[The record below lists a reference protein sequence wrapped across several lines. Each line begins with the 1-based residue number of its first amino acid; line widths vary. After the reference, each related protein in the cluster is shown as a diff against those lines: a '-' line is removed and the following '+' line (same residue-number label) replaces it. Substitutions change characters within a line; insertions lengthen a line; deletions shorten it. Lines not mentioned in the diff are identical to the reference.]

1 MQRRVR
7 SNGRL
12 GRNENMADNSL
23 TKLTDDNFESEIEK
37 HSGLAVVGFWATW
50 CGPCRMIAP
59 ILDQLATEYA
69 GKVKVAKLDVDTN
82 IKTGSRFNVRSIP
95 TLLFF
100 KGGRVVDQIIGAVPR
115 THIEAKLQQHVAA
128 A

>member
-1 MQRRVR
+1 MQGHYGEKDSMSKIIAV
-7 SNGRL
+7 ND
-12 GRNENMADNSL
+12 A
-23 TKLTDDNFESEIEK
+23 NFEDEVEK
-37 HSGLAVVGFWATW
+37 HDGLAIVDFWATW

-59 ILDQLATEYA
+59 ILEQLSSEYE
-69 GKVKVAKLDVDTN
+69 GKVKVTKLDVDAN

-100 KGGRVVDQIIGAVPR
+100 KGGKVVDQIIGAVPKK
-115 THIEAKLQQHVAA
+115 HIESKLQQHTTAA